1 MNLAKNPQIGYLLTQ
16 KEAIAVKLKEFRR
29 RNGMTQ
35 EDVAKALGIPK
46 KTYQNYEREVREA
59 DSGVLC
65 ALADLYGVT
74 LDELMGR
81 TSTISPGE
89 LHAIVAEVEKQQDEI
104 VAIFQVLNA
113 DGRALLLS
121 IARDIEEYMTRED
134 LSDPYE

>member
-1 MNLAKNPQIGYLLTQ
+1 M
-16 KEAIAVKLKEFRR
+16 KLKEFRR

-59 DSGVLC
+59 DLGVLC

-89 LHAIVAEVEKQQDEI
+89 LNAIVAEVEKQQDEI
-104 VAIFQVLNA
+104 VSIFQVLNA